1 VVIYDNL
8 DCRNTHVVPDVQRAT
23 GSVKTFFCIHRG
35 KRPCVL
41 QVRVPKSDKLTLRPC
56 AQQEHF
62 PIPTPYCKQY
72 NPGNG
77 TQHSQTLSPL
87 LCGGFSLTLSIS
99 QDLQLLMSSQI
110 EGTTPDLL
118 QPCSEALGRQ
128 TSDTVGVCQ
137 LNDWGHR

>member
-1 VVIYDNL
+1 MVIYDNL

-35 KRPCVL
+35 NVHVSSRFEFLSQTSSLLDLVL
-41 QVRVPKSDKLTLRPC
+41 NKNP
-56 AQQEHF
+56 F

-77 TQHSQTLSPL
+77 TQHSQTLPL
-87 LCGGFSLTLSIS
+87 LRSWFSLTLSIS
-99 QDLQLLMSSQI
+99 QDRQLLLSSQI

-118 QPCSEALGRQ
+118 QPCSEAPGRQ
-128 TSDTVGVCQ
+128 TSDTVDVCQ
-137 LNDWGHR
+137 